1 MYIHSSYLWDSCHIR
16 INFHDQ
22 FFHPSSINPYIHKLW
37 KTRLKDVKKFREITQ
52 QLSILSNLFRVN
64 DSRVITNDSHWIPF
78 DRSSRRYIHFN
89 FSHFNVNRVQKEK
102 KKKENNIFQEFFFQ
116 ELIINDS
123 IRLTLTKNRF
133 PSFLIYY
140 QISCRGIASNANLR
154 GK

>member
-1 MYIHSSYLWDSCHIR
+1 MIHIE
-16 INFHDQ
+16 F
-22 FFHPSSINPYIHKLW
+22 
-37 KTRLKDVKKFREITQ
+37 
-52 QLSILSNLFRVN
+52 LSIDHHADTYTSTSATSTLIVFKR
-64 DSRVITNDSHWIPF
+64 
-78 DRSSRRYIHFN
+78 
-89 FSHFNVNRVQKEK
+89 K

-140 QISCRGIASNANLR
+140 QISGRGIASNANLR

>member
-1 MYIHSSYLWDSCHIR
+1 MIHIE
-16 INFHDQ
+16 F
-22 FFHPSSINPYIHKLW
+22 
-37 KTRLKDVKKFREITQ
+37 
-52 QLSILSNLFRVN
+52 LSIDHHADTYTSTSATSTLIVFKR
-64 DSRVITNDSHWIPF
+64 
-78 DRSSRRYIHFN
+78 
-89 FSHFNVNRVQKEK
+89 KK

-140 QISCRGIASNANLR
+140 QISGRGIASNANLR